1 MGRCIRAVAALVG
14 AMSIAAAAAAHTQ
27 GFDLEGHR
35 GARGLAPENT
45 LAAFRRALDIGV
57 TTIETDIAITRD
69 LVPVISHDPLL
80 NPDVVRDKTGAWI
93 ARRDIPIHSLS
104 FAELR
109 EYDVGRVNPQS
120 EYAKGLRAQ
129 QPADGERFP
138 ALSELLD
145 LVRSQRAR
153 VQLNIETKIT
163 PDNEGQTVD
172 PATFVRLILDL
183 AKKAGVEDRVV
194 IQSFDWRTLLESRRL
209 APGVPTSCL
218 TIESNSMNTMAA
230 TQQGKSPWH
239 AGLALS
245 DHGSVPAL
253 VKAAGCAIW
262 SPFYRNLTPMLI
274 EQSHA
279 IGLRVIPWTVNDEGE
294 MTRLIELEVDG
305 LITDYPDRLRSVMK
319 AKGMP
324 LP

>member
-1 MGRCIRAVAALVG
+1 MRILVAAIAAACV
-14 AMSIAAAAAAHTQ
+14 SAAAAAPV

-80 NPDVVRDKTGAWI
+80 NPDLVRDKTGGWI
-93 ARRDIPIHSLS
+93 KRRDIPIHSLS
-104 FAELR
+104 FDELAQF
-109 EYDVGRVNPQS
+109 DIGRVDPQS
-120 EYAKGLRAQ
+120 SYAKSLPLQ
-129 QPADGERFP
+129 TPVDGERFP
-138 ALSELLD
+138 ALKDLLQ
-145 LVRSQRAR
+145 LVRSAAKP

-172 PATFVRLILDL
+172 PATFTRLILE
-183 AKKAGVEDRVV
+183 AVKAAGLRDRV
-194 IQSFDWRTLLESRRL
+194 ILQSFDWRSLLESKKV
-209 APGVPTSCL
+209 APDMPTSCL
-218 TIESNSMNTMAA
+218 TMASSSRNTLTPGAD
-230 TQQGKSPWH
+230 GKSPWH

-245 DHGSVPAL
+245 DYGSIPAL
-253 VKAAGCAIW
+253 VKAAGCSIW
-262 SPFYRNLTPMLI
+262 SPFYRNVTPAQI
-274 EQSHA
+274 AQTHA
-279 IGLRVIPWTVNDEGE
+279 LGLRVIPWTVNDETE
-294 MTRLIELEVDG
+294 MGRLIDLEVDG
-305 LITDYPDRLRSVMK
+305 LITDYPDRLRNVMR